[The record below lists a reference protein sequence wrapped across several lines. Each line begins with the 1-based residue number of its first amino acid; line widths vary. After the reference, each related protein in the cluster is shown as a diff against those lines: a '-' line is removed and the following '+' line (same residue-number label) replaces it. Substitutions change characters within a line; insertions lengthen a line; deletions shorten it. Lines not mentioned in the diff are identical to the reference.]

1 MMQKRLISIEFATLL
16 YMLAY
21 LPYVVLTRML
31 ATTADPQMGRSLTGL
46 EILPAM
52 MITGAVF
59 TYAFML
65 VAGWGRGVHKVAI
78 AGLRIPFATKWTFW
92 SGVFTAL
99 ILVTVPLSYTFENVS
114 IPFMQLLMR
123 GDLLIIAPLVDAV
136 SGRRVRWWSWTA
148 LVLVGVAMLV
158 NFQARGGLG
167 LPPLAIATIILYTFG
182 YFGRLFIMSKVSKND
197 DPDQLKRFFSEEKI
211 VAFPVALIAMGAIAL
226 LSDTKQAAELAWG
239 FTQIWGNAQ
248 LIYIAVCGAM
258 VCATGVM
265 SAIILLDGRENSFCV
280 PLERSASILA
290 GVGGSVLLAVWLG
303 GRMPSAPEFFGAAVL
318 IVALVIL
325 STAPRAAR
333 RREILKEAVSE

>member
-1 MMQKRLISIEFATLL
+1 MQKRLISIEFATLL
-16 YMLAY
+16 YVGAY

-31 ATTADPQMGRSLTGL
+31 ATTPDPALGRPLTGL

-52 MITGAVF
+52 MLTGGLA

-65 VAGWGRGVHKVAI
+65 FAGWARGVNKVAI

-123 GDLLIIAPLVDAV
+123 GDLLVIAPLVDAV

-148 LVLVGVAMLV
+148 LVLVGAAMLV

-182 YFGRLFIMSKVSKND
+182 YFGRLYIMSKVSKND
-197 DPDQLKRFFSEEKI
+197 DAEQLKRFFSEEKI
-211 VAFPVALIAMGAIAL
+211 VAFPVALIAMGSIAL

-239 FTQIWGNAQ
+239 FSGIWGNPQ
-248 LIYIAVCGAM
+248 LVYIAVCGAM
-258 VCATGVM
+258 VCATGVV

-290 GVGGSVLLAVWLG
+290 GIGGSILLAVWFG
-303 GRMPSAPEFFGAAVL
+303 GKMPSNAEFFGAAVL
-318 IVALVIL
+318 IVALIVL
-325 STAPRAAR
+325 SVAPRAAM
-333 RREILKEAVSE
+333 RREMVKEAASE